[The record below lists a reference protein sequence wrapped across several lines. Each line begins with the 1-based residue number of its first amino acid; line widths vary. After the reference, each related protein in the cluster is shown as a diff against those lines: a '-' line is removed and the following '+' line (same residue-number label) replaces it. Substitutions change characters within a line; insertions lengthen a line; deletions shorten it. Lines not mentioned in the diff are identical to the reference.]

1 MLRRINH
8 TFKRGFDIIASLI
21 GLLIFSPLLT
31 LFTLLIWLQDFK
43 SPFYISNRVGK
54 NENIFKIIKLRSMII
69 NADKKGIDSTSLN
82 DERITRIG
90 HFIRSYKLDEL
101 SQLWNVFKGDM
112 SLVGPRPNVKR
123 ETDLYT
129 STERELLSV
138 KPGITDFAS
147 IVFADEGE
155 ILSGV
160 KDPDIS
166 YNQLIRPGKSK
177 LGLFYI
183 SHQSFLLDIFILI
196 LTIITIFSRA
206 KSLSLLTYTL
216 KKLGAETEL
225 IELAG
230 RKKPLDPMPPPGASK
245 IVTTRD
251 I

>member
-1 MLRRINH
+1 M
-8 TFKRGFDIIASLI
+8 
-21 GLLIFSPLLT
+21 
-31 LFTLLIWLQDFK
+31 
-43 SPFYISNRVGK
+43 V
-54 NENIFKIIKLRSMII
+54 I

-138 KPGITDFAS
+138 TPGITDFAS

-155 ILSGV
+155 ILSGL

-166 YNQLIRPGKSK
+166 YNQLIRPGKSE

-206 KSLSLLTYTL
+206 MSLSLLTYTL
-216 KKLGAETEL
+216 KKLGAKTEL

-230 RKKPLDPMPPPGASK
+230 RKKPLVPMPPPGASK